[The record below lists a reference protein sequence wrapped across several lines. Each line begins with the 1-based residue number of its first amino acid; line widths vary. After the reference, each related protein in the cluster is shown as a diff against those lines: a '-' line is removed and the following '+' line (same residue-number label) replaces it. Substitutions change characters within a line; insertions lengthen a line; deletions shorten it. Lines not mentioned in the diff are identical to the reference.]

1 MATTHE
7 PPVITPDRM
16 WRDRAACRG
25 GGDPERF
32 FPSAE
37 TGPAY
42 EAQVAAAKAVC
53 TACPVRAECLTWALT
68 ELPYGI
74 AGGMTEDERR
84 RHRAARPSRRMHRP
98 PSRPAGATTAE
109 VRAADQDAIRGGW
122 PPRAVARAFGVT
134 ERTAERWA
142 ARARTQHGQDQGRP
156 CEGIR
161 R

>member
-84 RHRAARPSRRMHRP
+84 RHRAAPKPRVDDPGELAARVAHLHHLIHSGD
-98 PSRPAGATTAE
+98 AAE
-109 VRAADQDAIRGGW
+109 VPPHLDDDTNAAESREDGAGW
-122 PPRAVARAFGVT
+122 SR
-134 ERTAERWA
+134 
-142 ARARTQHGQDQGRP
+142 
-156 CEGIR
+156 
-161 R
+161 